1 MVKFFCDNCNTE
13 LESEQEGYKLILP
26 TPEFIDSKNNTSD
39 EFYLKEQF
47 FCYECAKKIY
57 DLIYNRNK
65 IFHLK

>member
-39 EFYLKEQF
+39 EFYLEEQF
-47 FCYECAKKIY
+47 FAM
-57 DLIYNRNK
+57 NV
-65 IFHLK
+65 LKNCMI